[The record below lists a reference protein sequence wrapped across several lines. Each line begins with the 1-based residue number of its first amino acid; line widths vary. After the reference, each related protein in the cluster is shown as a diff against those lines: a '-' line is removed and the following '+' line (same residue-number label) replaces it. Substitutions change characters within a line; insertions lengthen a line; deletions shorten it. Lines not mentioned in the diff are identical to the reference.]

1 MVSIIK
7 RKNVLKCMV
16 KKGVGNNNLK
26 HLNFKV
32 LIHKLPKHPVFRQK
46 WTFGQRI
53 ADKIADFGGSWT
65 FIIFFFIILFTW
77 VLLNTVLLYTKYD
90 PYPFILLNLVLSCLA
105 AIQAPVILM
114 AQNRQAERDR
124 IHAHYDYQV
133 NRKAEREIQNMQK
146 DLDELKDLL
155 FKHHTSVKHGKK

>member
-1 MVSIIK
+1 
-7 RKNVLKCMV
+7 MV
-16 KKGVGNNNLK
+16 KRGVNGSSR
-26 HLNFKV
+26 KV
-32 LIHKLPKHPVFRQK
+32 LIHALAKHPVFRQK
-46 WTFGQRI
+46 WTLGQRL

-65 FIIFFFIILFTW
+65 FIIFFFVILFTW
-77 VLLNTVLLYTKYD
+77 VLLNSVILYSKYD

-114 AQNRQAERDR
+114 SQNRQAERDR

-146 DLDELKDLL
+146 DLDELKEML
-155 FKHHTSVKHGKK
+155 FKHHISVKHGKK